1 MKIWASGVAAL
12 MLMLLLVSGAMA
24 QDVMRLYV
32 PKGTVEEAQAQRL
45 LAMLNEEGPWT
56 LMEDERTLR
65 ELVLA
70 GDAPELAI
78 CFPGQARPWAREGLL
93 LELQLHI
100 SGQQR
105 MQRQALAPCVEGEAL
120 FMAPLVARH
129 RQMAV
134 NTQLMEEVGLGYMLD
149 RQAYPVW
156 YPAQFYQIL
165 EEFMIRDRPAMD
177 VWRVQVEDSA
187 AIEALTQAIF
197 GGMLLGEDGETCRV
211 GGLDMRGGVRWLF
224 DAVDDG
230 MIGYCESREE
240 ALARFLSGETAIY
253 LDWTESLEKQLEGT
267 EQALAI
273 AAMPY
278 PAAAG
283 LPVRSF
289 ELVGVCAFGSGDAAR
304 DARLRQACARLH
316 EGAKEVFP
324 QRGIW
329 QDGAVWLP
337 MLEADDRGMTLRS
350 LFCEA
355 LRGVM
360 EEGED
365 VEAALSR
372 VQAAMD
378 ALDGTQ

>member
-32 PKGTVEEAQAQRL
+32 PKGAVEEAQAQRL

-165 EEFMIRDRPAMD
+165 EEFMIRDRLAMD

-197 GGMLLGEDGETCRV
+197 GGMLLGEDGETCRAD
-211 GGLDMRGGVRWLF
+211 GLDMRGGVRWLF